1 MPFIDLIA
9 TCAELGASYDT
20 CMSEKVNRFV
30 GTKCYIIHAKL
41 TQTNNDMYH
50 TGNIVTRNTSKNSN
64 KYCGT
69 TPTLLQTNN
78 ERIKEAQ
85 EHAVEHNLVTTCI
98 NGV

>member
-30 GTKCYIIHAKL
+30 GTQYYIIHAKL

-50 TGNIVTRNTSKNSN
+50 TGNIVTSNTSNTSDTSN
-64 KYCGT
+64 KYCGP
-69 TPTLLQTNN
+69 TPTVLQTNN
-78 ERIKEAQ
+78 ERIKEAR
-85 EHAVEHNLVTTCI
+85 EHAVEHK
-98 NGV
+98 